1 MTWWQCL
8 SLAMKQLLLFSLGLF
23 SYSHKYVSGWS
34 TFLCS
39 LVKTKIMSF
48 YYKAATWVGPTWPS
62 QVNPRFRFVW
72 AMCEWVGVGVGFRFE
87 NTNQKILGL
96 VQIEGVANSSKPKP
110 IYYELLLLLFFN
122 YISFYLKH
130 ENIKRIM
137 RELQPLP
144 FIIVLY

>member
-1 MTWWQCL
+1 
-8 SLAMKQLLLFSLGLF
+8 
-23 SYSHKYVSGWS
+23 
-34 TFLCS
+34 
-39 LVKTKIMSF
+39 
-48 YYKAATWVGPTWPS
+48 
-62 QVNPRFRFVW
+62 
-72 AMCEWVGVGVGFRFE
+72 MCEWVGVGVGFRFE